1 MNLRDIAKLSS
12 IRKKLF
18 YSVEDLFRE
27 AKGSIDVLGYTFKK
41 ESYFAIFDIEV
52 SDFSNQSALKELSVV
67 KCCASNSKIEYE
79 CIGPLDV
86 SRMDAKQK
94 AIQLFNELERSNY
107 RLLSHNLKSD
117 LRWLNGAFG
126 GSIVTTNA
134 VCSMHDINW
143 RKYGYNSKGLEFLLF
158 KKNLFFA
165 AHQSLSDCLAVLAL
179 MITHPNELS
188 LIDTSL
194 ALIKIEIKKTDEI
207 EKLEQMGYEIYE
219 SKMLGVVH
227 VEKYLLDAEISNLL
241 HLEIKM
247 NQISIL

>member
-1 MNLRDIAKLSS
+1 MNLRDLAKSTS
-12 IRKKLF
+12 IRKKQF

-27 AKGSIDVLGYTFKK
+27 AKGSIDILGYFFKK

-52 SDFSNQSALKELSVV
+52 SDFSNQCFLKEISVV
-67 KCCASNSKIEYE
+67 KCRAINETIDFE
-79 CIGPLDV
+79 CIGPLDI
-86 SRMDAKQK
+86 SSKEDKQK
-94 AIQLFNELERSNY
+94 ADELFNDLGQKNY

-117 LRWLNGAFG
+117 LRWLNRALGD
-126 GSIVTTNA
+126 SIITANA
-134 VCSMHDINW
+134 VCSMQDINW

-179 MITHPNELS
+179 MVTHPNELS
-188 LIDTSL
+188 LIDSSL
-194 ALIKIEIKKTDEI
+194 AQIRIKIQKTEEI

-219 SKMLGVVH
+219 STKIGVSH

-241 HLEIKM
+241 HLEINRK
-247 NQISIL
+247 QIKIL